1 MGLGEWLSEFR
12 EMHEK
17 ARRKQLDATDL
28 QTYRK
33 GRDELARALL
43 AAQRLTLK
51 PGETARRAL
60 RVARALQVDI
70 DMLTSRE
77 RAITID
83 VSTGGFSCLLAKA
96 PPLGDEVSVSMRI
109 PASDPL
115 ACKARIADAKVQAGN
130 VRLAFQ
136 FTGLS
141 DEDKERLELFVFDTV
156 LAQLSG

>member
-1 MGLGEWLSEFR
+1 MSLGEWLSAFR

-17 ARRKQLDATDL
+17 ARRKQLSAADL
-28 QTYRK
+28 QIYRT

-51 PGETARRAL
+51 PGETPRRAM

-70 DMLTSRE
+70 DMLTARE
-77 RAITID
+77 RASTID
-83 VSTGGFSCLLAKA
+83 ISTGGCSCLLARA
-96 PPLGDEVSVSMRI
+96 PPLGDEVGLSMRI

-115 ACKARIADAKVQAGN
+115 ACRGRIADVKAQAGN
-130 VRLAFQ
+130 VRAAFQ
-136 FTGLS
+136 FVGLS
-141 DEDKERLELFVFDTV
+141 DDDKERLEMFVFDTV